1 MIEKRI
7 SKLTKSKVSFNN
19 AIKIYQNALNKSN
32 FNHKLKYNPTIDN
45 NKVKKKKKKVNF
57 LLHALL

>member
-19 AIKIYQNALNKSN
+19 AIQIYQNALNKSN

-45 NKVKKKKKKVNF
+45 NKVKKRKRK
-57 LLHALL
+57 